1 MGMWNHPTA
10 RFIFWATIT
19 YTAGVLVYDLYL
31 LPHTQLDEL
40 IIHLLVHISEWIL
53 SACGFQLLPH
63 TQEWWNTIHINGS
76 NGVWISSNC
85 DGFSLLWVFSA
96 VFIFLKG
103 DWRKKLIYLPIACL
117 MIEGVNVLRI
127 VSLAMIELYSPKSL
141 AFNHDY
147 TFTILVYAV
156 VVGLWY
162 YWITHQAS
170 PSNK

>member
-1 MGMWNHPTA
+1 MWNHPTA
-10 RFIFWATIT
+10 RFIIWTTIT
-19 YTAGVLVYDLYL
+19 YAFGVALYDLYL
-31 LPHTQLDEL
+31 LPYTNLDEVL
-40 IIHLLVHISEWIL
+40 IHGLVKISEGIL
-53 SACGFQLLPH
+53 SIFGFQLLPH
-63 TQEWWNTIHINGS
+63 TQTWWNTIHINGS

-103 DWRKKLIYLPIACL
+103 SWKRKLIYLPIACL

-162 YWITHQAS
+162 YWIAYQAR
-170 PSNK
+170 PTNK